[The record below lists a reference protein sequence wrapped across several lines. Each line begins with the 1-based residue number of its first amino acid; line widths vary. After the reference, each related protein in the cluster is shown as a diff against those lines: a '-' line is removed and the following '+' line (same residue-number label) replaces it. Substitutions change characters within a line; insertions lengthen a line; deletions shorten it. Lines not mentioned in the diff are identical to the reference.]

1 MMVRKSITLTE
12 QQDTWLKSQLQ
23 SGHYGNESEV
33 LRDLIRQRMVR
44 EKEIEQIRQALIEGE
59 TSGLSSLSVDEIWE
73 QARLRHQSQN
83 G

>member
-33 LRDLIRQRMVR
+33 MRDLIRQRMVR

-59 TSGLSSLSVDEIWE
+59 MSGLSSFSVDEIWE

-83 G
+83 A

>member
-12 QQDTWLKSQLQ
+12 QQDIWLKSQLQ

-44 EKEIEQIRQALIEGE
+44 EKEIEQIRQALVEGE
-59 TSGLSSLSVDEIWE
+59 TSGLSSLTVDEIWE

>member
-1 MMVRKSITLTE
+1 MVRKSITLTE